1 MKKKFIRYLIY
12 ISTKIFSRLVLILP
26 YKFAVSLGGFL
37 GLISAKVLKHARK
50 KTITNLSY
58 AFPEKSIEE
67 LNKITDN
74 VFISFGKDLFEF
86 LLSYKLSNKDL
97 SKLIEIEGKHYI
109 DEALKRNKGVI
120 VYTAHLG
127 NWEFL
132 AMYLTLLGY
141 PLHVIAKKLYDD
153 RLNDLL
159 VDYRARQGVK
169 TILRTESTKE
179 ILKVLKEN
187 EILGMLIDQDTKVK
201 GCFVNFFNRPAY
213 TPSNMAALA
222 LKYDSSVI
230 PLFIRRIN
238 NSKHVLTVQK
248 PVELVRT
255 DNLEK
260 DIETNTANFTKII
273 ENTIK
278 EYPEQW
284 VWVHD
289 RWKTKK

>member
-1 MKKKFIRYLIY
+1 MKKKIIRYLIY
-12 ISTKIFSRLVLILP
+12 ISANLFAKLVLILP

-37 GLISAKVLKHARK
+37 GLIAGKVLKDSRK
-50 KTITNLSY
+50 KTVTNLSY
-58 AFPEKSIEE
+58 AFPEKSIKE
-67 LNKITDN
+67 LNKISDN
-74 VFISFGKDLFEF
+74 VHIHFGKSLFEF
-86 LLSYKLSNKDL
+86 LISYRLTQKDL
-97 SKLIEIEGKHYI
+97 LKLIDIEGKHYI

-141 PLHVIAKKLYDD
+141 PLYVIAKKLYDD

-159 VDYRARQGVK
+159 VNYRARKGVK
-169 TILRTESTKE
+169 TILRTESTKD
-179 ILKVLKEN
+179 ILRVLKEN
-187 EILGMLIDQDTKVK
+187 KVLGMLIDQDTNVK
-201 GCFVNFFNRPAY
+201 GCFVDFFNRKAY
-213 TPSNMAALA
+213 TPSNMASLA

-238 NSKHVLTVQK
+238 NSKHILTVK
-248 PVELVRT
+248 EPVQIIRT
-255 DNLEK
+255 DNLEH